1 MALKVVALVG
11 CPNVG
16 KSTLFNRLTRSRDAL
31 VADLP
36 GLTRDRR
43 YGRAQFDGRPY
54 IVIDTGGITDE
65 RGQTSDLTGRM
76 TSQALQAVA
85 ECDLVLF
92 LVDARAGLTA
102 GDLHVAG
109 HIRRAGKPCAVVAN
123 KTDGLDPE
131 LAEGEFYE
139 LGLGEVYA
147 VAAAHGRGVSVL
159 VEEVIAP
166 LLEEDDAEAAA
177 PPPAEEG
184 GWEGG
189 FDFLD
194 NVPTARRGPARLP
207 PRRRPLPAAAD
218 AAAAADASAD
228 APDDAAAEAAADAA
242 AEVLGTE
249 SGSEA
254 GGEDAGEDGREGGA
268 AAGAAYAAAMTPARA
283 GEQGVAAAG
292 GDLEAPALAGEQ
304 AVPAAGGD
312 QDAMAGEAA
321 AAPFADLPVKFAIVG
336 KPNVGK
342 STLTNRLLGEQRVVV
357 ADLPGTTRDAVY
369 IPLEREGR
377 RYIIIDTAGVRRR
390 GKVSAAVEKFSIVR
404 TLRAIEDCNVAL
416 LLLDGREMLSDQDL
430 SLLGFIIDAG
440 RALVIAVN
448 KWDGLEQEQRER
460 LRRALEQRLGFADF
474 ARIHFISALHGSGVG
489 HLFASLDEAYAAA
502 TTRHGAA
509 LLNRLLRQAVEEHQP
524 PLSGGRRIRLK
535 YAHPG
540 GYNPPRII
548 IHGNKVS
555 RLPES
560 YRRYL
565 SNYFRRAL
573 HLVGTPICMEF
584 REGDNPYAAAAAAQ
598 RRPTQSQ
605 QRARQ
610 RHEQEQRHYR
620 SNARR
625 AAAAAGRRRGGGQ
638 RGPAGG
644 TEP

>member
-31 VADLP
+31 VANVP
-36 GLTRDRR
+36 GLTRDRK
-43 YGRAQFDGRPY
+43 YGRAQFDGHPY

-65 RGQTSDLTGRM
+65 RGQASDLTGRM
-76 TSQALQAVA
+76 TGQALQAIA

-92 LVDARAGLTA
+92 MVDARAGLTP
-102 GDLHVAG
+102 GDLHVAE
-109 HIRRAGKPCAVVAN
+109 HVRRSGKPCAVVAN
-123 KTDGLDPE
+123 KADGLDPE
-131 LAEGEFYE
+131 LAGNDFYE

-166 LLEEDDAEAAA
+166 VLEAAEAGEEDEAD
-177 PPPAEEG
+177 PPAASEAD

-194 NVPTARRGPARLP
+194 SVPSVRRGTGRPP
-207 PRRRPLPAAAD
+207 PRRRQAAD
-218 AAAAADASAD
+218 AAAGTAEAGAAAGPAAQGGEAAAEGVGGAAWAGSG
-228 APDDAAAEAAADAA
+228 DDSGGEAAAEAGSADAA
-242 AEVLGTE
+242 
-249 SGSEA
+249 
-254 GGEDAGEDGREGGA
+254 
-268 AAGAAYAAAMTPARA
+268 
-283 GEQGVAAAG
+283 
-292 GDLEAPALAGEQ
+292 
-304 AVPAAGGD
+304 
-312 QDAMAGEAA
+312 GEAEGERVPPP
-321 AAPFADLPVKFAIVG
+321 APFADLPVKFAVVG

-357 ADLPGTTRDAVY
+357 ADLPGTTRDAIY
-369 IPLEREGR
+369 IPLQRDGH

-390 GKVSAAVEKFSIVR
+390 GRVSEAVEKFSIVK

-416 LLLDGREMLSDQDL
+416 LLLDGREVLSDQDL

-448 KWDGLEQEQRER
+448 KWDGLEQERRER
-460 LRRALEQRLGFADF
+460 MRRDLELRLGFADF

-489 HLFASLDEAYAAA
+489 HLFASIDEAYASA
-502 TTRHGAA
+502 TTRHGGA

-565 SNYFRRAL
+565 SNYYRRAL
-573 HLVGTPICMEF
+573 HIVGTPICMEF
-584 REGDNPYAAAAAAQ
+584 REGDNPYAAAAAAA

-610 RHEQEQRHYR
+610 RQEQEQRHYR
-620 SNARR
+620 NAARR
-625 AAAAAGRRRGGGQ
+625 AEAAARRRRAQERRRPPEGS
-638 RGPAGG
+638 
-644 TEP
+644 